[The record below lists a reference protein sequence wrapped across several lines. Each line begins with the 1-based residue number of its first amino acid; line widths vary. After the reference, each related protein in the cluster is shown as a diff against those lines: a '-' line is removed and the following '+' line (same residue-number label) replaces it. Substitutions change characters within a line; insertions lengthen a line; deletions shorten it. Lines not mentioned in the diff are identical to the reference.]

1 MIKEENLGRY
11 FNNLRNIL
19 KYKLETLDYFEQ
31 VSRMQELEKIAFWRL
46 FYEKPIFCFIRTI
59 LFLPTYIWK
68 FLDRS
73 YDKFYMIKLRNEIDV
88 LRTEIKYIQKRRWTK

>member
-19 KYKLETLDYFEQ
+19 RYKLETLDYFEQ

-46 FYEKPIFCFIRTI
+46 FYKKPIFSLMRTI

-73 YDKFYMIKLRNEIDV
+73 YDKFYMIKLRNDIDV